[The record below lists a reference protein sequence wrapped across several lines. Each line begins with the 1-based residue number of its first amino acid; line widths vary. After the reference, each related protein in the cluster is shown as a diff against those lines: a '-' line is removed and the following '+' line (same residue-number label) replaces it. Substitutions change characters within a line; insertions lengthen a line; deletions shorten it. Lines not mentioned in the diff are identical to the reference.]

1 MRVKIQ
7 PDNYPNT
14 ECMSRSQSVED
25 YLKSIYKLQQEDENK
40 GVSTTKLAADIG
52 VSNASVT
59 NMLKRLSDLGMV
71 NYESYYGTRLTATGE
86 KIALEI
92 IRHHR
97 LLELYL
103 KEMMGYSW
111 DEVHDEAEKLEHH
124 ISEQFE
130 DKIAELLNDPKV
142 DPHGDPIPT
151 KDGKMPKIKTK
162 RLTMVETNQPFIVR
176 RVKNQTPELL
186 RYLEK
191 QGIIPGVKVK
201 VLAKEPFEGPVQIN
215 VENKITT
222 IGYKIAEDIYVIE
235 NVSV

>member
-1 MRVKIQ
+1 
-7 PDNYPNT
+7 
-14 ECMSRSQSVED
+14 MSRSQSVED
-25 YLKSIYKLQQEDENK
+25 YLKAIYKLENEQEG
-40 GVSTTKLAADIG
+40 GVSTSRLAGEMG
-52 VSNASVT
+52 VASASVT
-59 NMLKRLSDLGMV
+59 NMVKRLSEMGLV
-71 NYESYYGTRLTATGE
+71 HYESYYGSKLTDPGE

-130 DKIAELLNDPKV
+130 DKIAEMLDHPNF

-151 KDGKMPKIKTK
+151 KDGKMPVLKYYPLIDIPQN
-162 RLTMVETNQPFIVR
+162 RSYIIQ
-176 RVKNQTPELL
+176 RVKDQSPDLL

-191 QGIIPGVKVK
+191 QGLIPGVKVK
-201 VLAKEPFEGPVQIN
+201 ILHREPFDGPIKLQMEGG
-215 VENKITT
+215 EMT
-222 IGYKIAEDIYVIE
+222 IGYNIAENIYVVE
-235 NVSV
+235 A